1 MLRFLWA
8 HAPQRLKYLVM
19 TLALVAGL
27 SRDWVMMIVNK
38 AAASPVEQTMSYW
51 LPMFAV
57 TFTIVITASFAYQVL
72 VQVVTTYVVNNVR
85 LKLIG
90 GLLKAQPSF
99 LDRREHGA
107 IYHIL
112 TTDVSAVA
120 GFTSTF
126 LNMLPAVIFLC
137 IAVPQIFLY
146 SVVAGVFVILVMIL
160 GVLAYHLQQK
170 TMARLNDDARALEV
184 AYFERVSEMLKG
196 FRELRL
202 HQPRRASFSADLGN
216 VLDRLRSILIKVNRI
231 FETGEAAVHALKFLL
246 FAGIVFLVPY
256 LVRTD
261 SVVTFQLLTLV
272 LFSLTPFEQ
281 IVTNYPA
288 VIGTLVSY
296 LRINDLARDLE
307 VIERVAE
314 KPVERVEPFRKITLR
329 GIETKYNSRETSSFA
344 LGPLD
349 FELTCGEVLFLVGSN
364 GSGKTTFMNVLAGL
378 LDPTAGV
385 IEVDGK
391 PLAPEDMGAYRA
403 QFSAIFTQFH
413 VFRQLYGL
421 ESVTPEEGD
430 AVIDKVHLTGITSIR
445 SDGISRIDLSA
456 GQRRRLALAIALLE
470 DRNILI
476 LDEFVAD
483 QDPEKRD
490 YFFRS
495 LLPWLKQQGKTVVVS
510 THDLA
515 WLECADRVISF
526 ENGRM
531 TEQRRVV
538 EMVDAS

>member
-8 HAPQRLKYLVM
+8 HGPRRLKYGILI
-19 TLALVAGL
+19 LALIAGL
-27 SRDWVMMIVNK
+27 SRDWVMIIVNR
-38 AAASPVEQTMSYW
+38 AAASPVEITISYW
-51 LPMFAV
+51 LPLFALA
-57 TFTIVITASFAYQVL
+57 FTVVVVSSFTYQVV

-90 GLLKAQPSF
+90 GLLKAQPS
-99 LDRREHGA
+99 LIDRREHGA
-107 IYHIL
+107 LYHIL
-112 TTDVSAVA
+112 TTDVSIVA

-126 LNMLPAVIFLC
+126 LNMLPAVIFLS
-137 IAVPQIFLY
+137 IAVPQIFSY
-146 SVVAGVFVILVMIL
+146 SLVAGLFVILVMVL
-160 GVLAYHLQQK
+160 GTMAYHLQQK
-170 TMARLNDDARALEV
+170 TVARLNDDARALEV

-202 HQPRRASFSADLGN
+202 NQPRRASFSADLGN
-216 VLDRLRSILIKVNRI
+216 VLERLRRLLIKVSRI

-246 FAGIVFLVPY
+246 FGGIVFLVPY
-256 LVRTD
+256 LVRTE

-288 VIGTLVSY
+288 FIGTLISY
-296 LRINDLARDLE
+296 LRINDLAKDLA
-307 VIERVAE
+307 V
-314 KPVERVEPFRKITLR
+314 VERVPERHVAAVAPFGTIRLR
-329 GIETKYNSRETSSFA
+329 GVEAAYNSRETSNFA

-349 FELTCGEVLFLVGSN
+349 FELKHGEVVFLIGSN

-378 LDPTAGV
+378 LDPVSGT

-391 PLAPEDMGAYRA
+391 PLAPEDMTAYRA
-403 QFSAIFTQFH
+403 HFSAIFTQFH
-413 VFRQLYGL
+413 VFRHLYGL
-421 ESVTPEEGD
+421 ENVTPEQAD
-430 AVIDKVHLTGITSIR
+430 AAIDKVSLTGVTSIR
-445 SDGISRIDLSA
+445 SDGISRIDLSS

-470 DRNILI
+470 DRNVLI

-490 YFFRS
+490 YFFRT
-495 LLPWLKQQGKTVVVS
+495 LLPSLRQQGKTVVIS

-515 WLECADRVISF
+515 WLGFADRIINF
-526 ENGRM
+526 ENGQM
-531 TEQRRVV
+531 SEQPRQPAMN
-538 EMVDAS
+538 EA

>member
-8 HAPQRLKYLVM
+8 HGPRRLKYGILI
-19 TLALVAGL
+19 LALIAGL
-27 SRDWVMMIVNK
+27 SRDWVMIIVNR
-38 AAASPVEQTMSYW
+38 AAASPVEITISYW
-51 LPMFAV
+51 LPLFALA
-57 TFTIVITASFAYQVL
+57 FTVVVASSFTYQVM

-99 LDRREHGA
+99 IDRREHGA

-112 TTDVSAVA
+112 TTDVSVVA

-126 LNMLPAVIFLC
+126 LNMLPAAIFLS
-137 IAVPQIFLY
+137 IAVPQIFSY
-146 SVVAGVFVILVMIL
+146 SLVAGLFVILVMVL
-160 GVLAYHLQQK
+160 GTMAYHLQQK

-202 HQPRRASFSADLGN
+202 HQSRRASFSADLGN
-216 VLDRLRSILIKVNRI
+216 VLERLRRLLIKVSRI

-246 FAGIVFLVPY
+246 FGGIVFLVPY
-256 LVRTD
+256 LVRTE

-288 VIGTLVSY
+288 IIGTLISY
-296 LRINDLARDLE
+296 LRINDLAKDLA
-307 VIERVAE
+307 VIERIPEKHVATAS
-314 KPVERVEPFRKITLR
+314 PFATIRLR
-329 GIETKYNSRETSSFA
+329 GVEAAYNSREKSSFA
-344 LGPLD
+344 LGPID
-349 FELTCGEVLFLVGSN
+349 FELKQGEVVFLTGSN

-378 LDPTAGV
+378 LDPVSGT

-391 PLAPEDMGAYRA
+391 PLAPEDMTAYRA
-403 QFSAIFTQFH
+403 HFSAIFTQFH
-413 VFRQLYGL
+413 VFRHLYGL
-421 ESVTPEEGD
+421 ENVTPEQAD
-430 AVIDKVHLTGITSIR
+430 AAIDKVSLTGVTSIR
-445 SDGISRIDLSA
+445 SDGISRIDLSS

-470 DRNILI
+470 DRNVLI

-490 YFFRS
+490 YFFRT
-495 LLPWLKQQGKTVVVS
+495 LLPSLRQQGKTVVIS

-515 WLECADRVISF
+515 WLGFADRIINF
-526 ENGRM
+526 ENGQM
-531 TEQRRVV
+531 SEQPRQPAMN
-538 EMVDAS
+538 EA